1 MKQRKELN
9 MERTNKLKTI
19 IIIAKSI
26 LTLLLVISSILVGL
40 VGLVISLM
48 LTKVSGIILSI
59 ASIFLLP
66 SLVPFIW
73 LKKRKKYLISWVCC
87 ILAVGIAFAV
97 PYSIEK
103 YEESITINVTPNI
116 NVNEYLPFAED
127 SKIVK
132 LDSQTL
138 KLCGDL
144 PIIDGATAA
153 FPVYSA
159 FVNAVYPKTTKL
171 NDGVFEYNNTV
182 GGYRKL
188 AQKETDIFL
197 GAAPSKEQVEYA
209 EQYGTVFKY
218 TQIGTEAFVFFV
230 HKDNPI
236 NSLSVEQIKGIY
248 SGQITNW
255 SEVGGNDE
263 EIVAFQRNKG
273 SGSQSMLI
281 RFMGDTPIME
291 PKTREIKSMGGIIE
305 QVADYQSKSSSIG
318 FSFRYYVEG
327 IIKNPDI
334 KMIAIDG
341 TVPTVENIKNGTYPI
356 VTPVY
361 AVTYE
366 NNPNPNVEALINW
379 MLSDEGQYIIE
390 QTGYVGIKK

>member
-1 MKQRKELN
+1 
-9 MERTNKLKTI
+9 MEKTNIHKTI
-19 IIIAKSI
+19 ILIIKII
-26 LTLLLVISSILVGL
+26 LTLCLVLSSVLVGL
-40 VGLVISLM
+40 IGLVSALM
-48 LTKVSGIILSI
+48 ITNVSEIILSV

-66 SLVPFIW
+66 SILPFVW
-73 LKKRKKYLISWVCC
+73 LKKRKTYLISWTCC
-87 ILAVGIAFAV
+87 ILAVGISFAI

-103 YEESITINVTPNI
+103 YEESITIDVTPNI
-116 NVNEYLPFAED
+116 NVNEYLPFVED

-132 LDSQTL
+132 IDSKTL
-138 KLCGDL
+138 KLTDNL

-159 FVNAVYPKTTKL
+159 FVNAVYPETTKL
-171 NDGVFEYNNTV
+171 RDGVFEYNNTV
-182 GGYRKL
+182 YGYEKL
-188 AQKETDIFL
+188 ARRETDIFL

-209 EQYGTVFKY
+209 EQCGTVFKY

-236 NSLSVEQIKGIY
+236 DSLTVEQIKGIY
-248 SGQITNW
+248 SGQIKNW
-255 SEVGGNDE
+255 SEVGGADE
-263 EIVAFQRNKG
+263 EIVAFQRNEG

-281 RFMGDTPIME
+281 RFMGNTPIME
-291 PKTREIKSMGGIIE
+291 PETREIRGMGGIIE
-305 QVADYQSKSSSIG
+305 EVVDYQSKSSSIG

-334 KMIAIDG
+334 KMIAVDG
-341 TVPTVENIKNGTYPI
+341 VAPTVENIKNNTYSI

-366 NNPNPNVEALINW
+366 NNPNPNVEVLINW

-390 QTGYVGIKK
+390 QTGYVGIEK